1 MSSTADRTGRPSGSG
16 PSALGRSRLATHARH
31 MVATTERQPT
41 IPAVRPLPA
50 AADAGP
56 PPVQRIVVPVD
67 GSPFAERALPIAAWI
82 ARSVV
87 APMHLVQIVD
97 VDAPAEAAMH
107 HLDELAHRHGAEGW
121 NVARAVDTGDAIVA
135 AGALGPP
142 GLVCMATHGRDRS
155 AVALGSVAMR
165 VLDGSPRPVML
176 VGPAARPPCADDAP
190 VVVAADGGP
199 GDETVVRVAA
209 AWAAGL
215 GRSLV
220 VATVAEPV
228 PPSFRPGRPPQRAR
242 GPAAPEAHVASLA
255 ATVARGRGDLRVDTR
270 VVYDPVSVRD
280 GMLRLVDR
288 TAALLVLGT
297 HHRSRTARAVVGSHA
312 ARLVHDAEVPA
323 LVVPLA
329 SGD

>member
-1 MSSTADRTGRPSGSG
+1 
-16 PSALGRSRLATHARH
+16 

-41 IPAVRPLPA
+41 IAVARRPATGTGL
-50 AADAGP
+50 GP

-67 GSPFAERALPIAAWI
+67 GSPFAERALPIASW
-82 ARSVV
+82 V
-87 APMHLVQIVD
+87 AGTVGAPLHLVEVVD
-97 VDAPAEAAMH
+97 VDAPADAAIH
-107 HLDELAHRHGAEGW
+107 HLDELAHRHGAAGW
-121 NVARAVDTGDAIVA
+121 NVARAVDTGSAIVA
-135 AGALGPP
+135 AGAIGSPS
-142 GLVCMATHGRDRS
+142 LVCMATHGRDRS

-176 VGPAARPPCADDAP
+176 IGPAARPPCAGDAP

-199 GDETVVRVAA
+199 GDESVVRVGT

-215 GRSLV
+215 RRSLV
-220 VATVAEPV
+220 IATVAEPV
-228 PPSFRPGRPPQRAR
+228 PPSFRPDRPLQRAR
-242 GPAAPEAHVASLA
+242 GPAAPEAHVAGLA
-255 ATVARGRGDLRVDTR
+255 AIVTRERADVRVDTR

-297 HHRSRTARAVVGSHA
+297 HHRGPTARAVVGSHA
-312 ARLVHDAEVPA
+312 ARLVHDLEIPA

-329 SGD
+329 SEN